1 MSRHRPV
8 LAFVLLQVLLSCQ
21 PSQAQDAMLSE
32 GPSYALEVR
41 AHRWLAEVRSVP
53 GVQPAPFTTDG
64 CSGGMSSLWAFTAEH
79 YPAFADAHE
88 GRPPWEDCCV
98 AHDRVYHAGGFEA
111 GAGADSGSDPAAGYA
126 ARLAADEA
134 LRHCVVATV
143 SERDP
148 VLRELYGMTEA
159 QVRLVY
165 ASIGAAMFHAV
176 RLGGG
181 PCTGL
186 PWRWGYGYP
195 HCWEAV
201 GE

>member
-1 MSRHRPV
+1 MRRHRPV
-8 LAFVLLQVLLSCQ
+8 VVAVLLQALLSCQ
-21 PSQAQDAMLSE
+21 PSQAEDARVTE
-32 GPSYALEVR
+32 GLSYALEVR
-41 AHRWLAEVRSVP
+41 AHHWLAGVRSAP

-98 AHDRVYHAGGFEA
+98 AHDRVYHAGGLEA
-111 GAGADSGSDPAAGYA
+111 DPVTEPGASYA

-143 SERDP
+143 SERDN

-159 QVRLVY
+159 QVRRVY
-165 ASIGAAMFHAV
+165 ASIGTAMFHAV

-195 HCWEAV
+195 HCWETAD
-201 GE
+201 E